1 MLDRQSVVES
11 QTQLLCRIA
20 AKDKDALAVFYDQ
33 TAGLLYSLAVRI
45 LEDPHEAEE
54 VIQDVFVQIW
64 RKAVTFDA
72 TVGTPSHWA
81 LSITRN
87 RSIDRL
93 RARHRR
99 FRLMYELREAADADS
114 GPDEPPG
121 HAGMNQE
128 DIAVLRSALN
138 GLPNEQRQAIEMAF
152 FGGMTHLEIAGAL
165 REPLGT
171 IKARIRRGMLKLREC
186 LEISHDH

>member
-1 MLDRQSVVES
+1 MLDPQSVEES

-20 AKDKDALAVFYDQ
+20 AKDKQALAVFYDQ
-33 TAGLLYSLAVRI
+33 VAGLLYSMAVRI

-72 TVGTPSHWA
+72 TLGSPSHWA

-99 FRLMYELREAADADS
+99 VRLMNEFREELDS
-114 GPDEPPG
+114 GPPG
-121 HAGMNQE
+121 HRALNQE
-128 DIAVLRSALN
+128 DIAAIRSALN
-138 GLPNEQRQAIEMAF
+138 GLPDEQRQAIEMAF

-186 LEISHDH
+186 LGTYV

>member
-1 MLDRQSVVES
+1 MLDRQTVEES
-11 QTQLLCRIA
+11 QAQLLCRIA
-20 AKDKDALAVFYDQ
+20 AQDKQALALFYDQ
-33 TAGLLYSLAVRI
+33 TAGLLYSMAVRI

-64 RKAVTFDA
+64 HKAVTFDA
-72 TVGTPSHWA
+72 TLGTPSHWA

-99 FRLMYELREAADADS
+99 VRLINELREAADAD
-114 GPDEPPG
+114 PEPHEPPG
-121 HAGMNQE
+121 RGGMNPE
-128 DIAVLRSALN
+128 DLVAIRSALN
-138 GLPNEQRQAIEMAF
+138 GLPVEQRQAIEMAF
-152 FGGMTHLEIAGAL
+152 FGGMTHLEVASAL
-165 REPLGT
+165 GEPLGT

-186 LEISHDH
+186 LGSCV

>member
-1 MLDRQSVVES
+1 MLDPQSVEES
-11 QTQLLCRIA
+11 QTQLLGRIA
-20 AKDKDALAVFYDQ
+20 AKDKQALAVFYDQ
-33 TAGLLYSLAVRI
+33 MAGLLYSMAVRI
-45 LEDPHEAEE
+45 LGDPHDAEE
-54 VIQDVFVQIW
+54 VIQDAFVQIW

-72 TVGTPSHWA
+72 ALGTPSQWA

-99 FRLMYELREAADADS
+99 VRLMNELREEADVDL
-114 GPDEPPG
+114 GRDEPPG
-121 HAGMNQE
+121 HRALNQE
-128 DIAVLRSALN
+128 DVAAIRSALN
-138 GLPNEQRQAIEMAF
+138 GLPDEQRQAIEMAF
-152 FGGMTHLEIAGAL
+152 FSGMTHMEIADAL

-186 LEISHDH
+186 LGTCV